1 MNWLKECKWLINNHN
16 RWGGD
21 LRYALQGCSF
31 PI

>member
-16 RWGGD
+16 RWGD